1 MVICLTSARF
11 NMSADVL
18 RQGAELPDDPDTEEV
33 EEGRWVSA
41 QDPDSGEIIR
51 VWQKNPETHK
61 DPDDPAPALETFK
74 CVARGIVDGGIR
86 VAGTTE
92 RFGEM
97 YSNIDYI
104 KVTFPASVKISK
116 RDRITNVRD
125 AAGNIIWREEEIKG
139 SPPTVFNVNG
149 VTPIL
154 DPFGRMIEQFALCER
169 AERQ

>member
-11 NMSADVL
+11 NMKADVL
-18 RQGAELPDDPDTEEV
+18 RQGAEVSDDPATDEI

-51 VWQKNPETHK
+51 VWQKNPEK
-61 DPDDPAPALETFK
+61 DPTPDPDAKALESFK
-74 CVARGIVDGGIR
+74 CIARGIVDGGIR

-104 KVTFPASVKISK
+104 KITFPAHVKISK

-125 AAGNIIWREEEIKG
+125 AAGNIIWREEEVKG

-154 DPFGRMIEQFALCER
+154 DPFGRHIESFALCER